1 MNSNIDSVPHCFG
14 IKGGYHSYL
23 NWSPELENLACSIMQ
38 KKRSVRWILSSNL
51 LKNSKW
57 TLNLFCYNSHLEK
70 SSWLL
75 NVSEYFNVSLI
86 KYSCVGGIFF
96 FSFPL
101 KMQSILF
108 LDKVSPQAH
117 YYSEKWEMLALLRWF
132 LSQEYLQLNF
142 SLLFPLSMLLRTV
155 PDLPVDS
162 FTKQCT
168 VPVAA
173 REVGFCRDSPG
184 VGSRGRSTWKF
195 QNYSCSLVPLMRA
208 SSVHSLDLTGRSYWL
223 QQLSQESK
231 HFAALTYLWYIQ
243 ET

>member
-1 MNSNIDSVPHCFG
+1 M
-14 IKGGYHSYL
+14 
-23 NWSPELENLACSIMQ
+23 LE
-38 KKRSVRWILSSNL
+38 
-51 LKNSKW
+51 
-57 TLNLFCYNSHLEK
+57 
-70 SSWLL
+70 
-75 NVSEYFNVSLI
+75 
-86 KYSCVGGIFF
+86 GFF
-96 FSFPL
+96 FFISFEDEINFVSGQSEPSGTLLQWEVGNAGSL
-101 KMQSILF
+101 KVIPESRI
-108 LDKVSPQAH
+108 SAI
-117 YYSEKWEMLALLRWF
+117 E
-132 LSQEYLQLNF
+132 F